1 MASLL
6 AAGGLAFLGTA
17 AVGYFTQRNHDQAD
31 SWDPARY
38 NISGQETGVRRNP
51 AIRLEQVTPRSALK
65 NGRESSE
72 RNVERNVERRSE
84 RTNTERAKPP
94 VQLAKKESPPVE
106 LSTAA
111 ESALTS
117 ISQRF
122 GSVTLLPKKT
132 FNYHTREMETPDH
145 RRLNDVPFD
154 VNTTFEF
161 VVGENKTILLPVD
174 AMLSIVHAKPPV
186 SLANTTP
193 SEQNRAKT
201 IKANATRLKALKG
214 KTVKLTHIGAY
225 KITNHG
231 SNGDATVSPDGD
243 ALAIHKGVTVS
254 NKHIIQLSQGDIIR
268 LERWDNTGAKNM
280 SMYNHMTSNRER
292 RARGVDTDGNEHDT
306 KNPILERIEE
316 IDEEERKLKA
326 RRSHMKSEE
335 RNKFNVILKQ
345 EYNKTDHVQ
354 YPPNMERPD
363 VFCHEVSRFQPRD
376 GFVHRS
382 GVRSKE
388 IPATSMRS
396 SVSLA
401 ADSHFG
407 TGTRLKK
414 STDTVK
420 ARSSKADRYNL
431 EGRRSSLEM
440 SGVTS
445 SRGQSHKD
453 MSGLKTYNDQ
463 HSRAKQRK
471 VNRLGRVDT
480 TVSANAL
487 LRTGGRGD
495 EIARYERSTNA
506 KAGHHRR
513 TSHQQRGG
521 FTDSVVVHE
530 MTARQGTDNNV
541 RRKAGAYGEMYQGAN
556 SESHQDNAHL
566 NMRLRASKPAV
577 RLQQLVDIPGVMSS
591 RNVMRATVHTNNYD
605 ASAVVRRQDDRK
617 DNASRKGTWDDYGR
631 STNHV
636 ELRNP
641 HAADVRTNA
650 RDLHGQNHA
659 QEFGRQTGPVA
670 NTVNMEKE
678 NPNQRDHRVEL
689 EPHATEGRTAR
700 ENARNVEQRY
710 YDHRNDEGV
719 ARTNENTHREVIDHT
734 EDVRGVFMRRAIDGE
749 EPVVHPRVDA
759 SVEAGKQSM
768 RSKNMYSEHR
778 EKDVVNLHEGT
789 ADHRAQSY
797 QAGMATATSNI
808 QGQEQQLA
816 MQTVIQDHAKSNAST
831 TTTSISNQ
839 AFINNAPHR
848 YDGVFAG
855 ATVTTKDGTHTIGVP
870 HEETTVDW
878 NVDEELSARVDANMV
893 GRIATQHE
901 YTGIN
906 NEMVPTERN
915 SLIMINEDVPASA
928 MDVVS
933 HPYTSTPPEQLSERV
948 VCDKDACQTFVN
960 EKIEE

>member
-1 MASLL
+1 
-6 AAGGLAFLGTA
+6 
-17 AVGYFTQRNHDQAD
+17 
-31 SWDPARY
+31 
-38 NISGQETGVRRNP
+38 
-51 AIRLEQVTPRSALK
+51 
-65 NGRESSE
+65 
-72 RNVERNVERRSE
+72 
-84 RTNTERAKPP
+84 
-94 VQLAKKESPPVE
+94 LAKKESLE
-106 LSTAA
+106 LSSAA
-111 ESALTS
+111 EAALTQ
-117 ISQRF
+117 INQRF
-122 GSVTLLPKKT
+122 TNVTLIPNSPQFDIL
-132 FNYHTREMETPDH
+132 EMETPDH
-145 RRLNDVPFD
+145 SRLNEYSFNN
-154 VNTTFEF
+154 NTEYDF
-161 VVGENKTILLPVD
+161 VIGENKTIVVPVD
-174 AMLSIVHAKPPV
+174 VIVNLMIAKNPV

-201 IKANATRLKALKG
+201 IEASAKRLKALKG
-214 KTVKLTHIGAY
+214 KTVKLTQIGAY
-225 KITNHG
+225 KVTKHG
-231 SNGDATVSPDGD
+231 SNGDATVSPGGD

-254 NKHIIQLSQGDIIR
+254 NKHTIQLSKGDIIR
-268 LERWDNTGAKNM
+268 LERWDKKKM
-280 SMYNHMTSNRER
+280 SLYDHMTSHRER
-292 RARGVDTDGNEHDT
+292 PTRGVGADGNDLDT
-306 KNPILERIEE
+306 KNPYLEHIEE
-316 IDEEERKLKA
+316 IDEEERKLRA
-326 RRSHMKSEE
+326 RRSHMKSAE
-335 RNKFNVILKQ
+335 RDKFNRILKQ
-345 EYNKTDHVQ
+345 EFNKTDHVQ
-354 YPPNMERPD
+354 YPPHMERPD
-363 VFCHEVSRFQPRD
+363 VLCHEVSRFQPRD
-376 GFVHRS
+376 GFVHKS
-382 GVRSKE
+382 GNRSKE

-407 TGTRLKK
+407 TGTRLKR

-420 ARSSKADRYNL
+420 ARSSMADRYNL

-445 SRGQSHKD
+445 TRGQSHQD

-487 LRTGGRGD
+487 LRTGGRGED
-495 EIARYERSTNA
+495 IARYERSTNA
-506 KAGHHRR
+506 KPGHHRR

-530 MTARQGTDNNV
+530 VTARQGTDNNV
-541 RRKAGAYGEMYQGAN
+541 RRKAGAYQEMYHGAN
-556 SESHQDNAHL
+556 SESHQDNTRL
-566 NMRLRASKPAV
+566 NMRLRMSKPAV

-617 DNASRKGTWDDYGR
+617 DNASRKGARDDYGH
-631 STNHV
+631 STNCV

-641 HAADVRTNA
+641 HAADVQTNA
-650 RDLHGQNHA
+650 RDLHGQNHP
-659 QEFGRQTGPVA
+659 QEFGRQTGPIA

-678 NPNQRDHRVEL
+678 NPNQRDYRVEL
-689 EPHATEGRTAR
+689 EPHAPEGRTAR
-700 ENARNVEQRY
+700 ENAPNVEQRY

-749 EPVVHPRVDA
+749 EPVVHHRVDA

-808 QGQEQQLA
+808 QGQEQKLA
-816 MQTVIQDHAKSNAST
+816 MQSVIQDHAKSNAST

-870 HEETTVDW
+870 HEETTIDW
-878 NVDEELSARVDANMV
+878 NADEDLSARVDANMI
-893 GRIATQHE
+893 GRIASQPT
-901 YTGIN
+901 YTEIN
-906 NEMVPTERN
+906 NDMVPNERN
-915 SLIMINEDVPASA
+915 SLIMVNEDVPASA

-933 HPYTSTPPEQLSERV
+933 HSYTSTPPAQLSERV
-948 VCDKDACQTFVN
+948 VCDKDDACQTFVN
-960 EKIEE
+960 EKIED